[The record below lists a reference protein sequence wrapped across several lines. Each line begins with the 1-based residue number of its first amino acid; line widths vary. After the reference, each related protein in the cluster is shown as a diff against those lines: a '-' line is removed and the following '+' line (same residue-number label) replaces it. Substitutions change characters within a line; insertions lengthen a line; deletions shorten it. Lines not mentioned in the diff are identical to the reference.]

1 MSETKFTFYEY
12 EITDDGKVF
21 SLSSNW
27 RGYGK
32 RELAQQLNSHGYP
45 SVRLVINGQRKKFL
59 VHKLVAE
66 RFLPE
71 RPSEHHEIR
80 HLDGDK
86 TNNSASNLAWGTRKE
101 NAADRELHGKT
112 SKGESHGMAVLKESD
127 VAELRKST
135 ESHVNL
141 ARKYGVTPQAIYA
154 ARKYKTWRHIND
166 R

>member
-1 MSETKFTFYEY
+1 MSETKFTLYEY
-12 EITDDGKVF
+12 EITDNGKVF

-45 SVRLVINGQRKKFL
+45 AVRLVINGQRKKFL

-112 SKGESHGMAVLKESD
+112 SKGESHGLAIRTGKAKAKLERQSW
-127 VAELRKST
+127 
-135 ESHVNL
+135 VN
-141 ARKYGVTPQAIYA
+141 
-154 ARKYKTWRHIND
+154 
-166 R
+166 